1 MFTAQSAPPSAKCSF
16 VLEVMADSGRGQ
28 MRKRFANSEERATFV
43 TPAGDS
49 PHHTDTKQLLLGG
62 GVPRDVG
69 MTLSRSPSFSVASV
83 HRGLG
88 RTQPLEVPRAMTIS
102 TWTSERLLTPKHPGI
117 WRNHSCRASPRV
129 RMTPPPKDANWKAWF
144 SPQEATGSGRL
155 FFFFFHWCKNNHFLC
170 QGGRTAERGRAWEEP
185 RGAGR
190 EVLIACQLCGP
201 HLTS

>member
-1 MFTAQSAPPSAKCSF
+1 MFTAQSAPPFAKRSF

-155 FFFFFHWCKNNHFLC
+155 FFFFFIGAKTIIFFAREGGLQREEGRGRSPEG
-170 QGGRTAERGRAWEEP
+170 QGGKR
-185 RGAGR
+185 
-190 EVLIACQLCGP
+190 
-201 HLTS
+201 

>member
-1 MFTAQSAPPSAKCSF
+1 MFTAQSAPPFAKCSF

-62 GVPRDVG
+62 FPRDVG

-155 FFFFFHWCKNNHFLC
+155 FFFFHWYKNNHFLC